1 MAKRIKKQ
9 KALISKNQF
18 DIYFEKFKKLREQL
32 LKTRFLKYQE
42 KCSRV
47 HTVKDGKDRSITPIP
62 DSSTIKTDKNRSAT
76 PDLCM
81 NTASKRMAYPMNI
94 ENDSSYEDE
103 FSEAL

>member
-47 HTVKDGKDRSITPIP
+47 HTVKDGKDRSVILVP
-62 DSSTIKTDKNRSAT
+62 DSSAIKTDKNRSAT
-76 PDLCM
+76 PYLCV
-81 NTASKRMAYPMNI
+81 NTASKRMAYPMNV
-94 ENDSSYEDE
+94 EDDSSYED
-103 FSEAL
+103 